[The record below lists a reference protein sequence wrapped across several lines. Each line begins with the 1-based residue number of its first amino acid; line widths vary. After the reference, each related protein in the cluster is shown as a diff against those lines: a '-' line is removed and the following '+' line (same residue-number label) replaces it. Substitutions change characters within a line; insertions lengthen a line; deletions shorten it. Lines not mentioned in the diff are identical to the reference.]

1 MSSRRR
7 RATSIPSNGSGGTPS
22 VSTCLTS
29 LLRSTLDG
37 LIAIALAPHCA
48 ACRAPLDRPTNGA
61 VCLRCWDAVVPPVPL
76 VPSSLP
82 PHVTLAAAIG
92 PYAESLRDIV
102 HALKYDQRPTI
113 AWHLA
118 QRMRNAG
125 AELLADADAVVPV
138 PLHRARER
146 SRGFNQAR
154 ELARHL
160 HVPVLDVLERVRE
173 TAPQADLPAAKRA
186 ANVRGA
192 FAVRDEAVLAGLV
205 LVLVDDVSTTGA
217 TLNACAGILLDAG
230 AKEVRALTAARAP
243 LKATKRQR

>member
-1 MSSRRR
+1 M
-7 RATSIPSNGSGGTPS
+7 PS

-37 LIAIALAPHCA
+37 LVAVALAPHCA
-48 ACRAPLDRPTNGA
+48 ACRAPLDHPTDGA
-61 VCLRCWDAVVPPVPL
+61 VCTRCWDAVVPPVPFA
-76 VPSSLP
+76 PCNLP
-82 PHVTLAAAIG
+82 PHITLAAAVG
-92 PYAESLRDIV
+92 PYADSMRAVV
-102 HALKYDQRPTI
+102 HALKYDQRSTI

-118 QRMRNAG
+118 QRMRVAG
-125 AELLADADAVVPV
+125 AGVLRDADAVVPV

-160 HVPVLDVLERVRE
+160 QLPVLEALARVRE
-173 TAPQADLPAAKRA
+173 TASQADLPAAKRA

-192 FAVRDEAVLAGLV
+192 FALRGKPLITDRV

-243 LKATKRQR
+243 LKGAASRR